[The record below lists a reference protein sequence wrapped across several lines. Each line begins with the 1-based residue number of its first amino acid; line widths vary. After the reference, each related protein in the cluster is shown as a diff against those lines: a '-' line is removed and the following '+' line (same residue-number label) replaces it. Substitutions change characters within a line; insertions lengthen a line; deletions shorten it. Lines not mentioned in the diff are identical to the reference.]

1 MEKNTKVYTF
11 IYWLTIA
18 ITIFLIAALVVTSI
32 IVRDTAYMV
41 EHPVKFTIETVSI
54 SVLTAVTI
62 FILGWSRTITMKHQL
77 VMVLGLMLKVALI
90 NVLLQISGF
99 YTAAFPSLVAR

>member
-1 MEKNTKVYTF
+1 MEKNEKVYVF

-18 ITIFLIAALVVTSI
+18 ITIFLIGALVITSI

-41 EHPVKFTIETVSI
+41 KHPLKFTIETVGI
-54 SVLTAVTI
+54 AVLTSVTI
-62 FILGWSRTITMKHQL
+62 FILGWSRDIHMKRQL
-77 VMVLGLMLKVALI
+77 FMVLGLMLKVALI

-99 YTAAFPSLVAR
+99 YTVAFPQLVL